1 MSWSTRYPQLF
12 ICSSQVRSNKV
23 EGLFFFYLFF
33 THNRIGIKICKLSLF
48 FFFKVFSVS
57 GVESSKLKSNTGKKK
72 RNWSVT
78 VISAF
83 CQGHC
88 VFGSDCLLF
97 AVHVF
102 AKLTSN
108 QSNQNVSLCKYK
120 RITGYQISNVHTVDK
135 LNFGWQVF
143 LFHIRP
149 SANRCTLSARMA
161 AVIILL
167 PCVTLWVP
175 AKICTMLCS

>member
-33 THNRIGIKICKLSLF
+33 THNRIGIKICKLSL
-48 FFFKVFSVS
+48 FFKVFSVS

-120 RITGYQISNVHTVDK
+120 QITGYQISNVHTVDK

>member
-48 FFFKVFSVS
+48 FFYKVFSVS

-120 RITGYQISNVHTVDK
+120 QITGYQISNVHTVDK

>member
-48 FFFKVFSVS
+48 FFFFKVFSVS

-78 VISAF
+78 VIVSYLQYMYSLSSLQISQTKMCPCVSINRLLVTKFQTCTQLTSSILDGKFF
-83 CQGHC
+83 CSILDRVQT
-88 VFGSDCLLF
+88 DARL
-97 AVHVF
+97 VHV
-102 AKLTSN
+102 
-108 QSNQNVSLCKYK
+108 
-120 RITGYQISNVHTVDK
+120 
-135 LNFGWQVF
+135 WQ
-143 LFHIRP
+143 R
-149 SANRCTLSARMA
+149 
-161 AVIILL
+161 
-167 PCVTLWVP
+167 W
-175 AKICTMLCS
+175 